1 MTRNHDHR
9 VRKEKLD
16 NEEPV
21 PIGHPSALRSFA
33 AVPQFPAGS
42 CGRALVVIG
51 IPVCRAA
58 EER

>member
-9 VRKEKLD
+9 VLPEKPG
-16 NEEPV
+16 NEAPV

-51 IPVCRAA
+51 ISVCKAA